1 MRRTLAV
8 LVVLAAALVAID
20 SAAGSGAGRTVKASA
35 KFSVQLADQS
45 GSYEFGQSKITR
57 SRLDAT
63 PQVPVSLHAAR
74 KSEPFQELV
83 LSGRVKK
90 GTQKTSEAVALGIN
104 VEVGNQSM
112 LLNSTDG
119 GCTVKVTTLTKSRVS
134 GSFTCD
140 TTYGGDPLTAKG
152 TFKAR

>member
-1 MRRTLAV
+1 VKRAITLAV
-8 LVVLAAALVAID
+8 LVAALLV
-20 SAAGSGAGRTVKASA
+20 AGSGPADAAKTVKASA

-45 GSYEFGQSKITR
+45 GKYDFGQSKITK
-57 SRLDAT
+57 SQLDAR
-63 PQVPVSLHAAR
+63 PQVPVSLHAAP
-74 KSEPFQELV
+74 KAEPFQEFV
-83 LSGRVKK
+83 LAGRAKK

-104 VEVGNQSM
+104 VDVGNQSM

-140 TTYGGDPLTAKG
+140 TTYGNQPLKAKG